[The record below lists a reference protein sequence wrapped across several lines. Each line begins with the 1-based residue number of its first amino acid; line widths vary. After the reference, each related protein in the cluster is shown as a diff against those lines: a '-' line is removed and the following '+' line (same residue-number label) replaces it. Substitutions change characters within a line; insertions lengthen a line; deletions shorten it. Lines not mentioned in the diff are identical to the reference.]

1 MRQHPLDILG
11 LVPSL
16 SYTKEDVSRAKR
28 AANLR
33 LSQNGERHCCHRDGV
48 EFVYTATKV
57 NNSADNLIKVIEADG
72 LVFCLVE
79 WGEYTSNWNPQAAD
93 RWDQPIPGWEARWRV
108 CCSAILGF
116 QREAVSWATE
126 RGEYK
131 LRQLRAEFEQEIKH
145 LDEDAAKAR
154 QNEDAAEEGLVR
166 AVADLEEER
175 NKHQETIRKLK
186 LLESRQQDYLAEY
199 ASLEEEREDF
209 NRQIDQFEAEQ
220 DHLSRDRQQH
230 QADLDQLQHEREA
243 FDLLQRQHQA
253 DRDQLRRE
261 REAFDLQQ
269 RQLEGERDGNTLCQT
284 SPTRNNSGGE
294 IAVQSGSRREL
305 KQKYSYL
312 LARKLRL
319 QRQAGRL
326 ESQRTAV
333 LQNLGLAGLE
343 MQRKEDE
350 AEREGRFLD
359 DMEAKIAHLS
369 SDRDEVDNDD
379 DTWSPL
385 EDDLVSHSDLQ
396 PCERSVR
403 SQEPF
408 AGEASSRSHPS
419 RSPPLHTPSLI
430 PAPSQTRPLSG
441 GPPSTH
447 GLSEAPH
454 LPRLE
459 LGKAKDGRT
468 VWGGVDKRGRI
479 FRRAN
484 GSQGR
489 KTNFMHA
496 EIIYHA
502 TLANKTQ
509 EGVERIIRQHCAT
522 NR

>member
-79 WGEYTSNWNPQAAD
+79 WGEYTSNWNPQAPD
-93 RWDQPIPGWEARWRV
+93 RWDQPIPGWEARWRA
-108 CCSAILGF
+108 CYTTILRF
-116 QREAVSWATE
+116 QREAVSWETE

-186 LLESRQQDYLAEY
+186 LLESRQHAEY

-220 DHLSRDRQQH
+220 DHLSRDKQQY

-243 FDLLQRQHQA
+243 FDLLQQQHQA

-269 RQLEGERDGNTLCQT
+269 RQLEGERDRNTLRQT
-284 SPTRNNSGGE
+284 SLTRSNSGGE

-305 KQKYSYL
+305 KQKYTGL

-326 ESQRTAV
+326 ESQRTAL

-350 AEREGRFLD
+350 AEREARFLD

-369 SDRDEVDNDD
+369 SDRDEVDNDYA
-379 DTWSPL
+379 TWSPL

-396 PCERSVR
+396 PCERSVP

-408 AGEASSRSHPS
+408 AQEASSRSHPS
-419 RSPPLHTPSLI
+419 RSPPFHTPSPI
-430 PAPSQTRPLSG
+430 PATSQTPPPSRS
-441 GPPSTH
+441 PPSTP

-489 KTNFMHA
+489 KTNFRHA

-509 EGVERIIRQHCAT
+509 EEVERIIRLQID
-522 NR
+522 NP